1 MTESTEEIRLSHD
14 LPDAGMSRFSLLNE
28 QMILISLI
36 RTGTGKNIV
45 SLKMAGSFPYSEDM
59 IGFIGIPPEPSESN
73 LLVFSRND
81 VTLPFVTQNNIMI
94 SYLEPELKRRLDE
107 LSKEKSFIDL
117 LRRTLFT
124 AIPGGRFSREET
136 AQALGLSVRS
146 MQRKLFCSWV
156 LKDDHHQILESS
168 DTGYGGHFE
177 EIHRRFGDFD
187 LFMPDSGQYNI
198 NWHYWH
204 MFPEESVMAAET
216 LGAKTVMPIHWGAF
230 VLSGHGWDDSPERV
244 TLGCEE
250 KGIQVISPKLCE
262 TMVLDKCENYHERW
276 WREYN

>member
-1 MTESTEEIRLSHD
+1 MDFQPQQVWNRPLDETLSSATFRSWTCRVSFP
-14 LPDAGMSRFSLLNE
+14 LR
-28 QMILISLI
+28 ISLKNQKI
-36 RTGTGKNIV
+36 REAKI
-45 SLKMAGSFPYSEDM
+45 
-59 IGFIGIPPEPSESN
+59 
-73 LLVFSRND
+73 
-81 VTLPFVTQNNIMI
+81 
-94 SYLEPELKRRLDE
+94 
-107 LSKEKSFIDL
+107 
-117 LRRTLFT
+117 
-124 AIPGGRFSREET
+124 
-136 AQALGLSVRS
+136 
-146 MQRKLFCSWV
+146 
-156 LKDDHHQILESS
+156 
-168 DTGYGGHFE
+168 E

-244 TLGCEE
+244 TLDCEE